1 MPFDPD
7 ETVTLYN
14 QGPMT
19 LRMAVERV
27 MREKLQGF
35 DATIL
40 RKGNPSILRL
50 PQIKML
56 AADWDIS

>member
-1 MPFDPD
+1 
-7 ETVTLYN
+7 
-14 QGPMT
+14 
-19 LRMAVERV
+19 

-56 AADWDIS
+56 AADWDVS